1 MELVSACK
9 DSHLLLSS
17 ALDYSPLQGPDQ
29 TLTCK
34 GWCCADVVLCLLQFL
49 LYLAG
54 ICLILTQHGTVF
66 LQAPQGLE
74 GLQLALQNLFGPAHV
89 GWELHGQEHQG
100 LREVV
105 LQYVP
110 DDSILLVEAGA
121 AWGQRGGKMLVN

>member
-1 MELVSACK
+1 MELVSTHK

-17 ALDYSPLQGPDQ
+17 ALDYSPLQGRDQ

-54 ICLILTQHGTVF
+54 ISLILTQHSTVF

-74 GLQLALQNLFGPAHV
+74 GLQLALQNLFSPTHV

-100 LREVV
+100 FGEVV
-105 LQYVP
+105 LQHVP
-110 DDSILLVEAGA
+110 DDSILLIEAGA
-121 AWGQRGGKMLVN
+121 A